1 MNKKEAIVDT
11 CFFNKLSC
19 DGKDIETFKRV
30 LADLDFFP
38 VVHPYIAMKELDVFP
53 NFSKLVDEGFVR
65 VIPYEEFIEDDD
77 DQKMYEDFFHDLYTE
92 MKTYH
97 ETMESRKQMLPL
109 ELPKGATIYT
119 YRRAGMSLG
128 DVHIILM
135 AFFMHLPII
144 LSEDSDIGFL
154 RSAIA
159 RKISRDD
166 YNVEIYD
173 VMDLVMMIAQNK
185 ETSISKK
192 EIEKIVLN
200 VNERRRLSEVKKK
213 WTENHSTP

>member
-1 MNKKEAIVDT
+1 
-11 CFFNKLSC
+11 
-19 DGKDIETFKRV
+19 
-30 LADLDFFP
+30 
-38 VVHPYIAMKELDVFP
+38 
-53 NFSKLVDEGFVR
+53 
-65 VIPYEEFIEDDD
+65 
-77 DQKMYEDFFHDLYTE
+77 
-92 MKTYH
+92 
-97 ETMESRKQMLPL
+97 MLPL

-144 LSEDSDIGFL
+144 LSEDSDIDFL

-213 WTENHSTP
+213 WTKNHSTP